1 MPVPKDYMPAEP
13 PFPPLPKKLTGR
25 AIKSVTVPGGSR
37 WRCSLCGREMK
48 GGEPAGRLGKIIL
61 CSECIRKG
69 K

>member
-1 MPVPKDYMPAEP
+1 MPRGFLLAEF

-25 AIKSVTVPGGSR
+25 VIKSVTVPGGSR

-48 GGEPAGRLGKIIL
+48 GGEPAGKLGRIVL
-61 CSECIRKG
+61 CSECVRKG